1 MTFFVIDFT
10 LVIIF
15 STTKEDDDGLH
26 ALDDGNISIH
36 VIDFFLFFF
45 NSQKKVVTTACM
57 PWMTGTAVNPLLRA
71 VYLERRKEGHIVSLL
86 VCVCVCVC
94 VYWQCAFVCLSVWLS
109 LCGSLSLSVCLSL
122 SLCAALSLCACMVSH
137 WVRK

>member
-36 VIDFFLFFF
+36 VIDFVFCFFLFT
-45 NSQKKVVTTACM
+45 KKGGDDGLHALDDGDSGE
-57 PWMTGTAVNPLLRA
+57 P
-71 VYLERRKEGHIVSLL
+71 
-86 VCVCVCVC
+86 
-94 VYWQCAFVCLSVWLS
+94 
-109 LCGSLSLSVCLSL
+109 
-122 SLCAALSLCACMVSH
+122 AAARGVP
-137 WVRK
+137 

>member
-10 LVIIF
+10 LVINF

-45 NSQKKVVTTACM
+45 IHKKR
-57 PWMTGTAVNPLLRA
+57 W
-71 VYLERRKEGHIVSLL
+71 
-86 VCVCVCVC
+86 
-94 VYWQCAFVCLSVWLS
+94 
-109 LCGSLSLSVCLSL
+109 
-122 SLCAALSLCACMVSH
+122 
-137 WVRK
+137 